1 VPHKTVINDVGA
13 SWNDT
18 RETLFLFTF
27 LGAAE
32 ATCGDISRGKKS
44 RVVETRPGRKK
55 ELRDMLGI
63 LDSLKPPP
71 PFLHFDESSGKHDAS
86 HKVFHDVVMM

>member
-44 RVVETRPGRKK
+44 RVVETRPGRKI
-55 ELRDMLGI
+55 ELGNMLGI

-71 PFLHFDESSGKHDAS
+71 PFYILTSLPGNMTLVIKSSTTW
-86 HKVFHDVVMM
+86 